1 MKYGDDWK
9 KISEEMKLKSKKEAI
24 LEFLR
29 IPSVNVDKDSRFL
42 QNGTHE

>member
-9 KISEEMKLKSKKEAI
+9 KIADEMSMKNRREAI

-29 IPSVNVDKDSRFL
+29 APINDLKPED
-42 QNGTHE
+42 H